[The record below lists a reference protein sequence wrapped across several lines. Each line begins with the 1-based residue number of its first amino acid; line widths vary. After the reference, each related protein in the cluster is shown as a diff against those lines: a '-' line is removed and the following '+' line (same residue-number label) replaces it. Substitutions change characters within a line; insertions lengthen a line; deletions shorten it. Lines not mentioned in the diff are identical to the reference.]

1 MSSIS
6 TVAGVPPE
14 SLVSRRGLLLVLSSP
29 SGAGKTT
36 IARNLLAAD
45 PLICSSVSVTTR
57 PQRPGEVDG
66 KDYHFIDKPR
76 FDAMVEAGELLE
88 HALVFGNHYGTP
100 KKPVDDW
107 LAQGRDVL
115 FDIDWQ
121 GAQQLEERM
130 SNDLVR
136 VFVLPPSM
144 AELERRLRGRAQDT
158 EAVVQGRMSKAADEM
173 SHWIEYD
180 YIIINRDAKAS
191 TEQVHTILNSERQ
204 RRTRLTGMSDY
215 IAALRG
221 QMPKA

>member
-1 MSSIS
+1 MSSIF
-6 TVAGVPPE
+6 TVAGVPSE

-45 PLICSSVSVTTR
+45 PLICASISVTTR
-57 PQRPGEVDG
+57 PQRPGEIDG

-107 LAQGRDVL
+107 LAKGRDVL

-121 GAQQLEERM
+121 GAQQLEERA

-144 AELERRLRGRAQDT
+144 AELERRLRGRAQDP
-158 EAVVQGRMSKAADEM
+158 EAVVQGRMAKAADEM

-191 TEQVHTILNSERQ
+191 TDQVKTILNAERQ

-215 IAALRG
+215 ITALRG

>member
-1 MSSIS
+1 MSSTPS
-6 TVAGVPPE
+6 VGGVSPV

-45 PLICSSVSVTTR
+45 PLISASISVTTR
-57 PQRPGEVDG
+57 PKRPSEQE
-66 KDYHFIDKPR
+66 KRDYYFIDKAR
-76 FDAMVEAGELLE
+76 FDDMVANGELLE

-107 LAQGRDVL
+107 LAMGRDVL

-130 SNDLVR
+130 SADLVR
-136 VFVLPPSM
+136 IFVLPPSM
-144 AELERRLRGRAQDT
+144 AELERRLRGRAQDSET
-158 EAVVQGRMSKAADEM
+158 VLQGRMAKAADEM

-180 YIIINRDAKAS
+180 YIIINRDAEAS
-191 TEQVHTILNSERQ
+191 TRQALTILNAERQ
-204 RRTRLTGMSDY
+204 KRARLTGMSDF
-215 IAALRG
+215 IGALRE
-221 QMPKA
+221 QM

>member
-1 MSSIS
+1 MSSIL

-45 PLICSSVSVTTR
+45 PLICASVSVTTR
-57 PQRPGEVDG
+57 PQRPGEIDG

-88 HALVFGNHYGTP
+88 HALVFGNQYGTP

-121 GAQQLEERM
+121 GAQQLEERA
-130 SNDLVR
+130 SSDLVR

-158 EAVVQGRMSKAADEM
+158 ETVVQGRMAKAADEM

-191 TEQVHTILNSERQ
+191 TAQVHTILNSERQ

>member
-1 MSSIS
+1 MSSNLP
-6 TVAGVPPE
+6 VGGVPPE
-14 SLVSRRGLLLVLSSP
+14 TLLSRRGLLLVLSSP

-45 PLICSSVSVTTR
+45 PLICSSISVTTR
-57 PQRPGEVDG
+57 TQRPGEVEG
-66 KDYHFIDKPR
+66 RDYHFIDKSR
-76 FDAMVEAGELLE
+76 FAAMVEAGELLE

-136 VFVLPPSM
+136 IFVLPPSM
-144 AELERRLRGRAQDT
+144 AELERRLRGRAQDP
-158 EAVVQGRMSKAADEM
+158 EAVVQGRMAKASDEM

-191 TEQVHTILNSERQ
+191 TDQVKTILNAERQ

-215 IAALRG
+215 ITALRE
-221 QMPKA
+221 QMPKG